1 MLMTAPL
8 PEFGLDP
15 LAAEYILRPGGY
27 VVIFNTAG
35 KVAVVAAP
43 TGLFLPG
50 GGQDAGETP
59 EAAAIREAREECGW
73 EIRLGERIG
82 AADELVFAEVEQRHF
97 RKRCTFFLAEIIA
110 ETTAAEAAHQ
120 LLWLWPV
127 EARRQL
133 RHASQQWAVAE
144 ACRLTEC

>member
-1 MLMTAPL
+1 MSLTAPL

-27 VVIFNTAG
+27 VVVFNQVG
-35 KVAVVAAP
+35 EVAVVAAP

-50 GGQDAGETP
+50 GGQDVGETP
-59 EAAAIREAREECGW
+59 EVAAIREAREECGW
-73 EIRLGERIG
+73 EIQLGERIG

-110 ETTAAEAAHQ
+110 ETTAVEVDHE
-120 LLWLWPV
+120 LLWLLPAEV
-127 EARRQL
+127 QSQL
-133 RHASQQWAVAE
+133 RHASQRWAVAE
-144 ACRLTEC
+144 ACRLVDR